1 MGAECVI
8 FNRRRRGSLAAPA
21 VVTEYDDGAT
31 MDAAVV
37 AETHAVGDVLTLIG
51 TTTRAVIARLK
62 VVSAAPLYEEQG
74 DIDLSQADGDEFTG
88 VLSFRALGTATL
100 PDWTGS
106 VAGAAATGGPLLAGT
121 GTVVIDGL
129 KQFSSKRCSVNVHGY
144 LVARPTATTNYVVCA
159 AVVRAGDETLGCYG
173 GWGKSGTGW
182 ANCANADAAINSYTP
197 SFNSNYGA
205 QPDNSEAWSPGVSLN
220 PYNGAPPAGVQVS
233 GGAVNAGQSALQGSA
248 NDAAS
253 GFATATDLRAGIY
266 VNGDW
271 QFRVNR
277 ISIQRGL

>member
-1 MGAECVI
+1 MPQHNLSPRITEGAA
-8 FNRRRRGSLAAPA
+8 AAPA
-21 VVTEYDDGAT
+21 GVPEYDDGAT

-37 AETHAVGDVLTLIG
+37 AGTHAVGDLVALIG
-51 TTTRAVIARLK
+51 TTTRAMIALLE
-62 VVSAAPLYEEQG
+62 VTAATPEYEERG
-74 DIDLSQADGDEFTG
+74 DLDFSQADGDEFTG
-88 VLSFRALGTATL
+88 VLAFRALGTATL

-106 VAGAAATGGPLLAGT
+106 VAGADATGGPLLAGT

-129 KQFSSKRCSVNVHGY
+129 KQFSSKRCAVNLHCY
-144 LVARPTATTNYVVCA
+144 LVTRPTATTNYVVCA
-159 AVVRAGDETLGCYG
+159 VVVRAGDETLGCFG

-220 PYNGAPPAGVQVS
+220 PYNGAPPAGVQVM
-233 GGAVNAGQSALQGSA
+233 GGATNAGQSALQGSA
-248 NDAAS
+248 NDPAS
-253 GFATATDLRAGIY
+253 GFATATDLRAGVYIA
-266 VNGDW
+266 GDW
-271 QFRVNR
+271 VIRLNR

>member
-1 MGAECVI
+1 MPGAFQAVL
-8 FNRRRRGSLAAPA
+8 GAAVSAPA
-21 VVTEYDDGAT
+21 GTPEYDDGAT

-37 AETHAVGDVLTLIG
+37 AGDHAVGDVIALIG
-51 TTTRAVIARLK
+51 TTTRAVIVLLK

-74 DIDLSQADGDEFTG
+74 DIDYMQADGDEFTG
-88 VLSFRALGTATL
+88 VLDFRALGTATL

-106 VAGAAATGGPLLAGT
+106 VAGVASTGGPLVAGAGT
-121 GTVVIDGL
+121 CVIDGL
-129 KQFSSKRCSVNVHGY
+129 SQFSSKGCKVTVHGH

-182 ANCANADAAINSYTP
+182 ADCASADAAINSFTP

-205 QPDNSEAWSPGVSLN
+205 QPDSSEAWSPNVMLH
-220 PYNGAPPAGVQVS
+220 PYNGAPPAGIQVAGS
-233 GGAVNAGQSALQGSA
+233 ALNAGQSALQGSV
-248 NDAAS
+248 NDASS
-253 GFATATDLRAGIY
+253 GFATAIDLRAGVY

-271 QFRVNR
+271 QFRINR
-277 ISIQRGL
+277 ISIHRGL

>member
-1 MGAECVI
+1 MPMH
-8 FNRRRRGSLAAPA
+8 NLSPRNAPA
-21 VVTEYDDGAT
+21 ASSVPPGVTEYDDGAT

-88 VLSFRALGTATL
+88 VLAFRALGTATL

-220 PYNGAPPAGVQVS
+220 PYNGAPPAGVQVL

-248 NDAAS
+248 NDATSA
-253 GFATATDLRAGIY
+253 FATATDLKPGIY

-271 QFRVNR
+271 QFRINR